1 MIKILDMCIKY
12 SGVGYNSKCLD
23 SDIIFVKRDV

>member
-1 MIKILDMCIKY
+1 MIKISDMCIKY

-23 SDIIFVKRDV
+23 SDTTLVKRDA